1 MGRLSYSLLIFS
13 LPVHTGSNEATTRYE
28 EKEARNVRKT
38 NRMPKG
44 RINVHYLH
52 SGIDIWNGF
61 YKDIPSKVLKV
72 T

>member
-1 MGRLSYSLLIFS
+1 MRN

-44 RINVHYLH
+44 KTNIHYLLA
-52 SGIDIWNGF
+52 GIDVQNGF
-61 YKDIPSKVLKV
+61 SKDISPKIFKVICIRV
-72 T
+72 Y